1 MFAVYTVYIYTTD
14 TTYQLEVLRMGRR
27 EPQKDTTTE
36 EKKNNYATKVCSF
49 VQFTYN
55 DSHCSTV
62 KTGCVCL
69 KTMM

>member
-36 EKKNNYATKVCSF
+36 EKKPIMQQKCAALFNLHIMTGI
-49 VQFTYN
+49 VQW
-55 DSHCSTV
+55 
-62 KTGCVCL
+62 L
-69 KTMM
+69 KQVAYVSKQ